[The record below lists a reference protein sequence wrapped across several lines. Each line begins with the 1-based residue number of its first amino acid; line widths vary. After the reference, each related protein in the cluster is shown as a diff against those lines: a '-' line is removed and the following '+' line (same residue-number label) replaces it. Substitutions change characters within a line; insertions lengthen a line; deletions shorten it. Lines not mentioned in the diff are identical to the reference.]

1 MTISSTALAAP
12 GKHRV
17 ERRSLRLGTP
27 SYRIQLTR
35 VIVDAI
41 HSGALARA
49 ARQEDPVFGFD
60 VITEC
65 PGVPAEI
72 LVPRITWADQAAFDA
87 AARKLAGLFRENFR
101 KYEAGASA
109 EVRAAGPA

>member
-1 MTISSTALAAP
+1 MVGFDTPNVRARSTDVIGFRA
-12 GKHRV
+12 
-17 ERRSLRLGTP
+17 
-27 SYRIQLTR
+27 
-35 VIVDAI
+35 IVDAI